1 LARANTEGGT
11 VMPSALAVLILIA
24 ISNLV
29 ERFAGHL
36 EHLEDEIYSH
46 RNHDL
51 RWRQR
56 KSVLKPEA
64 DIGNAGGYVGFER
77 GP

>member
-1 LARANTEGGT
+1 
-11 VMPSALAVLILIA
+11 MPSALAVLILNA

-36 EHLEDEIYSH
+36 EDLEIYSH

>member
-1 LARANTEGGT
+1 
-11 VMPSALAVLILIA
+11 MPSALAVLILIA
-24 ISNLV
+24 NSNLV

-56 KSVLKPEA
+56 KSALKPEA

-77 GP
+77 GR

>member
-11 VMPSALAVLILIA
+11 VMPSALAVLILNA

-29 ERFAGHL
+29 
-36 EHLEDEIYSH
+36 
-46 RNHDL
+46 HDL

>member
-1 LARANTEGGT
+1 
-11 VMPSALAVLILIA
+11 MPSALAVLILNA

-29 ERFAGHL
+29 ERFAG
-36 EHLEDEIYSH
+36 HLEDEIYSH

-77 GP
+77 GPKPRL

>member
-1 LARANTEGGT
+1 
-11 VMPSALAVLILIA
+11 MPSALAVLILNA

-29 ERFAGHL
+29 
-36 EHLEDEIYSH
+36 
-46 RNHDL
+46 HDL